1 LRKKKKQNSIIMS
14 DLMFN
19 NDQNQEF
26 LTDEQ
31 IRKAC
36 PVAFTEKAST
46 EVSKHYTHIPTNRV
60 IDDMRELGWGVI
72 QAQQVAARKNATKG
86 YQKHMIVFRHPDLIV
101 EGKDGD
107 NVWPQII
114 MTNSHDGKNSF
125 SFQAGMYRFVC
136 SNGLV
141 IADQEFGKM
150 RIRHMGYDFNTLRE
164 TINEMVEKLPLTVES
179 MNQFKNTELSEPQK
193 YDLARKA
200 LETRLKVHE
209 NQKVDQVYK
218 IDLDAFLKPVR
229 KEDSGNDLWSV
240 FNLVQEK
247 VVEGDFEYISGVK
260 LRKARKIKNFKQDLD
275 VNQKLFEVAKEFA
288 A

>member
-1 LRKKKKQNSIIMS
+1 MS
-14 DLMFN
+14 DLMFT

-36 PVAFTEKAST
+36 PVAFSEKASN
-46 EVSKHYTHIPTNRV
+46 EVSQHYTHIPTNQV

-86 YQKHMIVFRHPDLIV
+86 YQKHMIVFRHPDLMV

-125 SFQAGMYRFVC
+125 TFQAGMYRLVC

-141 IADQEFGKM
+141 IADQEFGSMK
-150 RIRHMGYDFNTLRE
+150 IRHMGYDFDTLRE

-179 MNQFKNTELSEPQK
+179 MNKFKNTELTKPQM

-200 LETRLKVHE
+200 LETRFKVQE

-218 IDLDAFLKPVR
+218 IDLDTFLTPVR
-229 KEDSGNDLWSV
+229 KEDAGNDLWSV

-247 VVEGDFEYISGVK
+247 VVEGDFEYVSGVK
-260 LRKARKIKNFKQDLD
+260 MRKARKIKNFKQDLD

>member
-1 LRKKKKQNSIIMS
+1 MS
-14 DLMFN
+14 DLMFSI
-19 NDQNQEF
+19 DQNQEF

-36 PVAFTEKAST
+36 PVAFTEKASN
-46 EVSKHYTHIPTNRV
+46 EVSQHYTHIPTNQV

-72 QAQQVAARKNATKG
+72 QAQQVAARKNSTKG
-86 YQKHMIVFRHPDLIV
+86 TQKHMIVFRHPDLMV
-101 EGKDGD
+101 EGQDGD

-125 SFQAGMYRFVC
+125 TFQAGMYRLVC

-141 IADQEFGKM
+141 IADQEFGSMK
-150 RIRHMGYDFNTLRE
+150 IRHMGYDFDTLRE

-179 MNQFKNTELSEPQK
+179 MNKFKNTELSEPQK

-200 LETRLKVHE
+200 LETRLKVQE

-218 IDLDAFLKPVR
+218 IDLDEFLKPVR
-229 KEDSGNDLWSV
+229 KEDAGDDLWSV

-247 VVEGDFEYISGVK
+247 VVEGDFEYVSGVK
-260 LRKARKIKNFKQDLD
+260 MRKARKIKNFKQDLD

>member
-1 LRKKKKQNSIIMS
+1 MS

-19 NDQNQEF
+19 NDQKNQEF

-31 IRKAC
+31 IQKVC
-36 PVAFTEKAST
+36 PVAFSGSAST
-46 EVSKHYTHIPTNRV
+46 EVSKYYTHIPTNRV

-150 RIRHMGYDFNTLRE
+150 KIRHMGYDFDTLRE

-179 MNQFKNTELSEPQK
+179 MNKFKNTELSEPQK

-200 LETRLKVHE
+200 LATRLKVQKD
-209 NQKVDQVYK
+209 QKVDQVYK

>member
-1 LRKKKKQNSIIMS
+1 MS

-19 NDQNQEF
+19 NDQKNQEF
-26 LTDEQ
+26 LTNEQ
-31 IRKAC
+31 IQKVC
-36 PVAFTEKAST
+36 PVAFSESASS

-72 QAQQVAARKNATKG
+72 QAQQVKARKNATKG

-150 RIRHMGYDFNTLRE
+150 RIRHMGYDFDTLRE

-179 MNQFKNTELSEPQK
+179 MNKFKNTELSEPQK

-200 LETRLKVHE
+200 LATRLKVQKD
-209 NQKVDQVYK
+209 QKVDQVYK